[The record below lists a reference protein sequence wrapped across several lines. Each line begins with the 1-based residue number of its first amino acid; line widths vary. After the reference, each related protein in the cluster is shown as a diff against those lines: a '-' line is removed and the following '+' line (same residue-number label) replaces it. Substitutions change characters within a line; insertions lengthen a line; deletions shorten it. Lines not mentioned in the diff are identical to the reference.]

1 MIKSKTKFQIYKI
14 CASITLKRLDENT
27 YSQGFS
33 ENTIVLPEFRNDLKT
48 DFKNVLNYFGFDEPF
63 FC

>member
-1 MIKSKTKFQIYKI
+1 MIT
-14 CASITLKRLDENT
+14 ITLSYDDNLIMSDTLYFLSFADLYKVF
-27 YSQGFS
+27 SQ
-33 ENTIVLPEFRNDLKT
+33 NTIVLPEFRNDLKT